1 MSKNKTTKKKYKEL
15 VNACIEAINNNCIL
29 FIHDISAYVELTRTE
44 FCELGLD
51 REQKIL
57 DAIENS
63 RSIAKRRLTEKWLKS
78 DSPTLNIALYKLIST
93 PEERL
98 AISGKNTEEDD
109 NIDTKKAYLES
120 LEMMNDESD

>member
-44 FCELGLD
+44 FYELGLD
-51 REQKIL
+51 REQEIL

-63 RSIAKRRLTEKWLKS
+63 RSHAKRRLTEKWLKS

-109 NIDTKKAYLES
+109 NTDTRKAYLES